1 MIPLDF
7 AFIKMCEYFHP
18 KYELF
23 FSFLIK
29 KKLKYISIFLPQI
42 EVYER
47 GYLDLIVMKKSF
59 EFFLKK
65 TVIQA

>member
-1 MIPLDF
+1 MNI
-7 AFIKMCEYFHP
+7 
-18 KYELF
+18 F

-59 EFFLKK
+59 EFFWKR